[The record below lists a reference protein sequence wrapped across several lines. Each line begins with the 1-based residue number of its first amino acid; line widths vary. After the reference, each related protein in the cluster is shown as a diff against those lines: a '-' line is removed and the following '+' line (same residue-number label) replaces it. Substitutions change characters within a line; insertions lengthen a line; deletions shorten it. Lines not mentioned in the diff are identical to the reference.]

1 MDAACMKMQE
11 TENKLLSNVQL
22 KDKPENRSWLEELEE
37 YEKDMMESHSAPEE
51 DDDNT
56 MTSQSNMIES
66 AVKIVAEPSPD
77 TSCDRELVV
86 QFLDTSNEEKYDR
99 LIKEEKIKT
108 PLKRRCSSSRST
120 SRSTSPYEGESSCGT
135 SVNSDESN
143 QRFCSKKSKV
153 GDGKSKN
160 REYETSEEVLARR
173 QKQIEYGKNTIGYD
187 IYTKQ
192 VPRQE
197 RTGDHPWTPPKNHK
211 YSRRAFDGLV
221 KVWRKK
227 LHCYDKSGA
236 IGSAK

>member
-1 MDAACMKMQE
+1 MKTQE
-11 TENKLLSNVQL
+11 TGNKLLSNVQL
-22 KDKPENRSWLEELEE
+22 QDKPQNRSWLADLEE
-37 YEKDMMESHSAPEE
+37 YENDMMESHSAPEE

-56 MTSQSNMIES
+56 MTSQSNVIEG
-66 AVKIVAEPSPD
+66 AVKIVANMSPD
-77 TSCDRELVV
+77 TSSDRELVV
-86 QFLDTSNEEKYDR
+86 QFLDTSNEEKYGR
-99 LIKEEKIKT
+99 LVKEEKIKT

-120 SRSTSPYEGESSCGT
+120 SRSTSPFEGESSCST

-143 QRFCSKKSKV
+143 QHFCSKKSKV

-192 VPRQE
+192 VPRNE
-197 RTGDHPWTPPKNHK
+197 RTVDHPWTPPKNYK
-211 YSRRAFDGLV
+211 YSRRAFDGMI

-236 IGSAK
+236 SGSTK

>member
-1 MDAACMKMQE
+1 MQWKFHNLE
-11 TENKLLSNVQL
+11 NVQCSL
-22 KDKPENRSWLEELEE
+22 SLRCRISWLVSSAHCLCKHILAFFF
-37 YEKDMMESHSAPEE
+37 YLFRLLNHPSNSILVKLIVCISFPIFQSHSAPEE

-56 MTSQSNMIES
+56 MTSQSNVIES
-66 AVKIVAEPSPD
+66 VVKIVADMTPD

-120 SRSTSPYEGESSCGT
+120 SRSTSPFEGESSCGT

-160 REYETSEEVLARR
+160 REYETNEEVLARR

-192 VPRQE
+192 VPR
-197 RTGDHPWTPPKNHK
+197 
-211 YSRRAFDGLV
+211 
-221 KVWRKK
+221 
-227 LHCYDKSGA
+227 
-236 IGSAK
+236 